1 MRVAKGKVV
10 SGRVVVEGEPFEEG
24 TIVTVIAQ
32 EDVERFE
39 LGPEEEQALLASIAE
54 AERGETVDGE
64 EVLRRLDSRD

>member
-24 TIVTVIAQ
+24 TIVTVIAR
-32 EDVERFE
+32 EDIEMFE

-64 EVLRRLDSRD
+64 EVLRRLDGRD

>member
-24 TIVTVIAQ
+24 TIVTVIA
-32 EDVERFE
+32 EGDVERFE
-39 LGPEEEQALLASIAE
+39 LGPDEEQALLASIAE

-64 EVLRRLDSRD
+64 EILRRLDGRD